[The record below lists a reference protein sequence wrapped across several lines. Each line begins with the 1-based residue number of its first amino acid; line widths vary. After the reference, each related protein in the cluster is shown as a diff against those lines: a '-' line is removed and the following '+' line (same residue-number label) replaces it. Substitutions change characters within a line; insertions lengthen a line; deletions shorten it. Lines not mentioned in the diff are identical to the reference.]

1 MLLHPDFPC
10 HQLSNCPRL
19 CPLFLIGKV
28 SFEIPGIYNGEAYL
42 YIPLTSLAPDSLPTP
57 PPSQDASPT

>member
-10 HQLSNCPRL
+10 YRLSTCPRL
-19 CPLFLIGKV
+19 SPLILVGKV
-28 SFEIPGIYNGEAYL
+28 SLEIPGGYNGEAYL

-57 PPSQDASPT
+57 PPQEDAPPA